1 MRRIKDLYIEKEAM
15 SVLLDTAKDPPGLGT
30 KQWRELV
37 ERMRNDPV
45 YCFAVEA
52 NQAPQSLLLPIS
64 VVLVAVLFRYLAFAT
79 GRKSRRRRVRTAA
92 VPPNKAVA
100 ARATAVGDQTV
111 TRIKVQMARMLPAA
125 AASRSSVMYASARP
139 YVPSVV

>member
-45 YCFAVEA
+45 YCSAVEA
-52 NQAPQSLLLPIS
+52 NLGPLFERMERALQNDSLL
-64 VVLVAVLFRYLAFAT
+64 
-79 GRKSRRRRVRTAA
+79 
-92 VPPNKAVA
+92 NKL
-100 ARATAVGDQTV
+100 Q
-111 TRIKVQMARMLPAA
+111 QPQ
-125 AASRSSVMYASARP
+125 
-139 YVPSVV
+139 